1 MSPPSQPFNPL
12 FPQTGHLFSHS
23 LLIAL
28 GARTMSDAPAQI
40 GFEATEAM
48 EPTTVATPAPA
59 LAPAPASES
68 APAPDGAEDIEMV
81 GSTPTAAPAPA
92 QSSTPVAPV
101 SETPVQP
108 VQQQQQPAAQI
119 VSAPLSAPS
128 PVPASTSARNSP
140 HPSGPAQVPVHA
152 VLHGAPARQYLNSHV
167 TPHLLEGMKH
177 LVTLEYAFACT
188 DQQNNN
194 ANAIIDRRNRSSF

>member
-1 MSPPSQPFNPL
+1 MSPSSQPHNPL
-12 FPQTGHLFSHS
+12 LPQTGRLFSHS
-23 LLIAL
+23 PLIAI

-40 GFEATEAM
+40 GSEATEAM

-81 GSTPTAAPAPA
+81 GSTPTAAPAQN

-108 VQQQQQPAAQI
+108 VQQQQQPAQI

-152 VLHGAPARQYLNSHV
+152 MLHGAPARQYLNSHV

-177 LVTLEYAFACT
+177 LVTLEPEKPLEFLSKYLA
-188 DQQNNN
+188 QK
-194 ANAIIDRRNRSSF
+194 SLELES